1 MKLTHDK
8 YFNTSSMEIFCLGVT
23 TLQLKFEAGNFKS
36 LNVVKLRKTYLLLI
50 KNSVFRNGL
59 HLWYLVTIPFRLYT
73 KSGP

>member
-8 YFNTSSMEIFCLGVT
+8 YFNASSMEIFCLGVT

-36 LNVVKLRKTYLLLI
+36 LNVVKLRKTYLFLI

-59 HLWYLVTIPFRLYT
+59 HL
-73 KSGP
+73 